1 MIPAILHRTCFFISL
16 YFPISQPSENPSLS
30 LHMNVTS
37 LKRLSLIPYCQIA
50 FLPCSHPSFSDT
62 VHSVLLSLFMC
73 LNKMISL
80 TVSFL
85 SSILECKVPILC
97 RILWVSQMPSE
108 YLSDCMICNNRKNKQ
123 YNSRIKIE
131 KLAIELNGTST
142 PLESISL

>member
-1 MIPAILHRTCFFISL
+1 
-16 YFPISQPSENPSLS
+16 
-30 LHMNVTS
+30 
-37 LKRLSLIPYCQIA
+37 
-50 FLPCSHPSFSDT
+50 
-62 VHSVLLSLFMC
+62 MC